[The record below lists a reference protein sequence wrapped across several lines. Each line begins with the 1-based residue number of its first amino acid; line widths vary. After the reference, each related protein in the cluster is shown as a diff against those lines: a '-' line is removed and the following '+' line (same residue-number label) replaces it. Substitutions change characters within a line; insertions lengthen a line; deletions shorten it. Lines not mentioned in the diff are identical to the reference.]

1 MGKTPTTDKAWSK
14 ESASAGSASR
24 GLPASIAKRLRWLS
38 HRMQS
43 VGAEMEYYG
52 GFGEIGDHGREMQG
66 AAGIALGW
74 AMGIEASLPNTV
86 ITDPHPRKT
95 NYGNSDSD

>member
-1 MGKTPTTDKAWSK
+1 MKTQEQQK
-14 ESASAGSASR
+14 EAEPALGVVAGSAAR
-24 GLPASIAKRLRWLS
+24 GTPASIAKRLRWLS

-66 AAGIALGW
+66 AASIAFCW
-74 AMGIEASLPNTV
+74 AKGIEASLANTRSSATPN
-86 ITDPHPRKT
+86 HGR
-95 NYGNSDSD
+95 

>member
-1 MGKTPTTDKAWSK
+1 MKKNKSPARRT
-14 ESASAGSASR
+14 SARKRTAGERCSVSSGSAAR
-24 GLPASIAKRLRWLS
+24 GTPAGIAKRLRWLS

-66 AAGIALGW
+66 AASIALGW
-74 AMGIEASLPNTV
+74 AKGIEASLPNAQAEGR
-86 ITDPHPRKT
+86 DQ
-95 NYGNSDSD
+95 